1 MSVAQNSATGDSMKV
16 ATRLA
21 IFLLFFCLCLSPA
34 TGHAQA
40 DSAAVSAVTLLPGLE
55 NQVEFWKKIFT
66 EYSLSQL
73 IFFDP
78 LDMSRIYEVLEVG
91 EDNRPQSYIDGE
103 RERIA
108 SIVGVDVE
116 RVQAQ
121 RGIKERM
128 FAGLRRSGR
137 YMQHIEQ
144 IFREKE
150 LPVELGYL
158 PLVESSFDIT
168 ARSFAGAMGM
178 WQFMRPTGKEHRLR
192 IDHAIDERRDPLE
205 STRAAASLLKRNY
218 ELLGSWPLALTAYN
232 YGAAGIA
239 RAVAELQSDNL
250 VELIQNYQHP
260 YWGFAPK
267 NFYAEFL
274 AAVEVAKNMNRYF
287 PGIEPDRPLAVH
299 EIELKQNM
307 SLVALARSEKK

>member
-1 MSVAQNSATGDSMKV
+1 MSVAQNPATGDSMKV

-40 DSAAVSAVTLLPGLE
+40 DSAAASAVTLLPGLG

-91 EDNRPQSYIDGE
+91 EDSRPQSYIDGE

-121 RGIKERM
+121 RGIKE
-128 FAGLRRSGR
+128 AHVRRAETVG
-137 YMQHIEQ
+137 
-144 IFREKE
+144 
-150 LPVELGYL
+150 
-158 PLVESSFDIT
+158 PL
-168 ARSFAGAMGM
+168 
-178 WQFMRPTGKEHRLR
+178 
-192 IDHAIDERRDPLE
+192 HA
-205 STRAAASLLKRNY
+205 A
-218 ELLGSWPLALTAYN
+218 
-232 YGAAGIA
+232 
-239 RAVAELQSDNL
+239 
-250 VELIQNYQHP
+250 H
-260 YWGFAPK
+260 
-267 NFYAEFL
+267 
-274 AAVEVAKNMNRYF
+274 
-287 PGIEPDRPLAVH
+287 
-299 EIELKQNM
+299 
-307 SLVALARSEKK
+307 